1 MIHIGQYIEAAIEW
15 LTDHFAPFFDVLNIG
30 IGGFISGFQEILFAV
45 PLHND
50 LFIRFASLVQVRQRN
65 FNIYP
70 IRTTTNLWNGLWKET
85 METLALVLSSSFIAL
100 LLGIPL
106 GIWTANNN
114 RCQK

>member
-30 IGGFISGFQEILFAV
+30 IGGFISGFQDTVCRTF
-45 PLHND
+45 LHND

-70 IRTTTNLWNGLWKET
+70 IRTTTNLWNGLLEGNNGNIS
-85 METLALVLSSSFIAL
+85 LSSL
-100 LLGIPL
+100 LFVHSLIIGNTF
-106 GIWTANNN
+106 GNMDS
-114 RCQK
+114 